1 MNNLIRQCQHQCLF
15 IRVLT
20 HLSFLL
26 AGLSL
31 TGCSTDSG
39 NENQADVVYINGAI
53 YTVNQRQKWVDSIA
67 IKDGKFTVVGTRNDV
82 DKVIGDKTDIVD
94 LQGKMVLPG
103 IHDAHSHIELVGKQW
118 KYWCY
123 IPADATPELF
133 ISMLEDCAAEQL
145 PDEWLLASVYAPGMF
160 PDGKIDRSY
169 LDRFF
174 PDRAVYIVE
183 QSWHHGMG
191 NTRALEIAGID
202 DSTPDPVE
210 GRIVRDENGRATG
223 ELIEKAAW
231 LVKQHIPAT
240 PPETFREVIKWVVG
254 MHNKYGVTSV
264 QDAETTGHAIKEM
277 KALDEAEGLTIRV
290 ATHIVWDH
298 PAAGEAPTEE
308 INRLIENRSQYA
320 SRNIDPDFVK
330 ILVDGSPML
339 PHANH
344 VDLDPVTD
352 EIPDDK
358 LLISPDRLNAALIRF
373 DKMGIKVKMHCVGTA
388 AARVALDAIEA
399 ARKTNGESGLY
410 HEVAHSVWYSD
421 KDLPRVA
428 QLNAVAEM
436 SPAIWHHGWPG
447 MEDAFAFREL
457 DKNGTLI
464 TAGTDWVIL
473 PDPNL
478 IPALEGML
486 TRDSHSIDLETGI
499 EILTLN
505 GAKSIGKEHIF
516 GSLEVGKSADM
527 VVLDRNL
534 FDIPVDE
541 ISEARVLMTIF
552 EGEVVFIDQ

>member
-1 MNNLIRQCQHQCLF
+1 M
-15 IRVLT
+15 
-20 HLSFLL
+20 
-26 AGLSL
+26 
-31 TGCSTDSG
+31 
-39 NENQADVVYINGAI
+39 
-53 YTVNQRQKWVDSIA
+53 
-67 IKDGKFTVVGTRNDV
+67 
-82 DKVIGDKTDIVD
+82 
-94 LQGKMVLPG
+94 
-103 IHDAHSHIELVGKQW
+103 
-118 KYWCY
+118 
-123 IPADATPELF
+123 
-133 ISMLEDCAAEQL
+133 
-145 PDEWLLASVYAPGMF
+145 
-160 PDGKIDRSY
+160 
-169 LDRFF
+169 
-174 PDRAVYIVE
+174 
-183 QSWHHGMG
+183 
-191 NTRALEIAGID
+191 
-202 DSTPDPVE
+202 
-210 GRIVRDENGRATG
+210 
-223 ELIEKAAW
+223 
-231 LVKQHIPAT
+231 
-240 PPETFREVIKWVVG
+240 
-254 MHNKYGVTSV
+254 
-264 QDAETTGHAIKEM
+264 
-277 KALDEAEGLTIRV
+277 
-290 ATHIVWDH
+290 
-298 PAAGEAPTEE
+298 AAGEAPLEE
-308 INRLIENRSQYA
+308 IDKLIENRSQYA
-320 SRNIDPDFVK
+320 SGHIDPDFVK

-352 EIPDDK
+352 EIPHDK
-358 LLISPDRLNAALIRF
+358 LLISPDRLNTALIRF
-373 DKMGIKVKMHCVGTA
+373 DKMGIKVKLHCVGTA

-516 GSLEVGKSADM
+516 GSIEVGKSADLI
-527 VVLDRNL
+527 VLDRNL

-552 EGEVVFIDQ
+552 EGELVFIDQ

>member
-1 MNNLIRQCQHQCLF
+1 MNNLIRQCQYQCLS
-15 IRVLT
+15 IWVLT

-202 DSTPDPVE
+202 DNTPDPVE
-210 GRIVRDENGRATG
+210 GRIVRDANGRATG

-240 PPETFREVIKWVVG
+240 PPENFREAIKWVVG

-264 QDAETTGHAIKEM
+264 QDAESTGHAIKEM

-298 PAAGEAPTEE
+298 PAAGEAPLEE
-308 INRLIENRSQYA
+308 IDKLIENRSQYA
-320 SRNIDPDFVK
+320 SRHIDPDFVK

-486 TRDSHSIDLETGI
+486 TRDSHRIDLETGI

-516 GSLEVGKSADM
+516 GSVEVGKSADL

-552 EGEVVFIDQ
+552 EGELVFIDQ

>member
-1 MNNLIRQCQHQCLF
+1 M
-15 IRVLT
+15 
-20 HLSFLL
+20 
-26 AGLSL
+26 
-31 TGCSTDSG
+31 
-39 NENQADVVYINGAI
+39 
-53 YTVNQRQKWVDSIA
+53 W
-67 IKDGKFTVVGTRNDV
+67 

-202 DSTPDPVE
+202 DNTPDPVE
-210 GRIVRDENGRATG
+210 GRIVRDANGRATG

-240 PPETFREVIKWVVG
+240 PPENFREAIKWVVG

-264 QDAETTGHAIKEM
+264 QDAESTGHAIKEM

-298 PAAGEAPTEE
+298 PAAGEAPLEE
-308 INRLIENRSQYA
+308 IDKLIENRSQYA
-320 SRNIDPDFVK
+320 SRHIDPDFVK

-339 PHANH
+339 PR
-344 VDLDPVTD
+344 VM
-352 EIPDDK
+352 
-358 LLISPDRLNAALIRF
+358 LIS
-373 DKMGIKVKMHCVGTA
+373 GV
-388 AARVALDAIEA
+388 
-399 ARKTNGESGLY
+399 
-410 HEVAHSVWYSD
+410 
-421 KDLPRVA
+421 
-428 QLNAVAEM
+428 
-436 SPAIWHHGWPG
+436 
-447 MEDAFAFREL
+447 
-457 DKNGTLI
+457 
-464 TAGTDWVIL
+464 
-473 PDPNL
+473 
-478 IPALEGML
+478 
-486 TRDSHSIDLETGI
+486 
-499 EILTLN
+499 
-505 GAKSIGKEHIF
+505 
-516 GSLEVGKSADM
+516 
-527 VVLDRNL
+527 
-534 FDIPVDE
+534 
-541 ISEARVLMTIF
+541 
-552 EGEVVFIDQ
+552 